1 MKFIIFLSNTAILFF
16 LLITVI
22 FAIIERKN
30 VLELF
35 FEGVIEGE
43 KIVIG
48 LFPTLLALIVAVEML
63 NKSGIIYF
71 FSDLITPILKVFKIE
86 KTLAPLILIRPISGS
101 TTTAVATSLMK
112 QYGVDS
118 QVGLIASCIMGSTE
132 TTIYVASIYSSKIKV
147 KNIKEVIIIGLTLE
161 LLLSSIFSFSS
172 LFIFLLFISL
182 SSFLPLILSCLCLFI
197 VLL

>member
-1 MKFIIFLSNTAILFF
+1 MKVLSFVSSSAILFF
-16 LLITVI
+16 LLITI
-22 FAIIERKN
+22 LIGIIEKKN
-30 VLELF
+30 VLDLF
-35 FEGVIEGE
+35 FKGVIEGE

-71 FSDLITPILKVFKIE
+71 LSNLINPILDFLKIE
-86 KTLAPLILIRPISGS
+86 KALAPLILLRPISGS

-118 QVGLIASCIMGSTE
+118 KIGLIASCIMGSTE

-147 KNIKEVIIIGLTLE
+147 KNIKEVIVIGL
-161 LLLSSIFSFSS
+161 IAD
-172 LFIFLLFISL
+172 FIGISC
-182 SSFLPLILSCLCLFI
+182 SCLAFDLGFMNI
-197 VLL
+197 